1 MFSEYNFSFL
11 IPNLGKAAEKKDTNE
26 PVKKS
31 KTIFHPN
38 YFNPKE
44 QITLEPN
51 GIVVS
56 AAGTEGS
63 ETAIEV
69 SDMVT
74 DDETIVSK
82 VVPMAY
88 RGSFDLDISGAQ
100 QPAGASNAARDQPN
114 IVKHDQMSKYVLR
127 VLKCEKCQMVFHSS
141 IHLRA
146 HQQYKHIGA
155 YSAEAAYSMS
165 ILKQQKQQPDHLL
178 QNCTATSVSP
188 CMYHPR

>member
-1 MFSEYNFSFL
+1 M
-11 IPNLGKAAEKKDTNE
+11 
-26 PVKKS
+26 
-31 KTIFHPN
+31 
-38 YFNPKE
+38 
-44 QITLEPN
+44 EPN

-63 ETAIEV
+63 ETGIEV
-69 SDMVT
+69 SDLVT
-74 DDETIVSK
+74 DVETIVSK

-88 RGSFDLDISGAQ
+88 RGNFDLDISGAQ

-127 VLKCEKCQMVFHSS
+127 VLKCDKCRKVFHSR

-146 HQQYKHIGA
+146 HQMYKHTGG
-155 YSAEAAYSMS
+155 YSAEAANTMS
-165 ILKQQKQQPDHLL
+165 DHLL
-178 QNCTATSVSP
+178 QNCTTTSVSP